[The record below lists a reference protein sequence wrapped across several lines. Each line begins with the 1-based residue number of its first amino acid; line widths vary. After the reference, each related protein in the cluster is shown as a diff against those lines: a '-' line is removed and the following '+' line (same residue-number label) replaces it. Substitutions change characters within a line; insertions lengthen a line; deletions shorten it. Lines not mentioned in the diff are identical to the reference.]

1 MKKIE
6 KLISLLLAL
15 VLSVGLFAA
24 CTNEI
29 ANEDP
34 TTTNGETT
42 DVGQEPVPDVQ
53 IATNK
58 KVHFKIIYPTDTA
71 DDVKESIFSLY
82 EALVNRSNNGVVLI
96 SEADSK
102 GYNADATEI
111 LIGDTGY
118 PESKSVMNSI
128 GYGDWTVR
136 FEGKKLVVT
145 GFSRDALRKA
155 ITQTIQTVK
164 KYADGQGNITVAG
177 NLCLTGTNDAMINNL
192 PRYESA
198 GLRLPVT
205 ADEGQ
210 NASLAIMKQSTVAE
224 YEAYLAKLA
233 AQGYTLYTSNVIKEN
248 RFATYTNDQYLISAG
263 WYPCENSARIT
274 IESKKALVGLVSD
287 NVWTPVDGITTS
299 LAQFGLGT
307 EANGYPYIGMSY
319 VYQLADGSFIVIDG
333 GFPDDGERIYN
344 YMKAKAPNGEIVV
357 AAWFL
362 THNDPDHYPA
372 FVSFAGAYR
381 NEVKVEYVV
390 KNMPNSFAYMESD
403 SNEDNATHALA
414 AALPNCKVIKA
425 HTGQKFYIRNAVVE
439 ILYSIDNY
447 LPLPFTNFN
456 NSSLVFSVDVEGERA
471 IFTGDISDGAA
482 GILLPMYGEYL
493 KCDILQLAHHGVR
506 NGHGLNMPNT
516 IELYKVMRPEVVL
529 WPTSEAHYLNADN
542 MDESEQVALFNWNL
556 EAMKSAR
563 ETWIA
568 GGDKITVFEF
578 PYSHFSAYQFDP
590 LNPNPTPVAK
600 NEASDGN
607 SLIYSEVAGDAFIE
621 HVGWADGE

>member
-1 MKKIE
+1 MMNK
-6 KLISLLLAL
+6 KLISLLLVIVL
-15 VLSVGLFAA
+15 VMGLFTA
-24 CTNEI
+24 CANEKI
-29 ANEDP
+29 SEDP
-34 TTTNGETT
+34 TETNGETT
-42 DVGQEPVPDVQ
+42 DAGQEPVADVQ

-71 DDVKESIFSLY
+71 EDVKESIHSLY

-155 ITQTIQTVK
+155 ITQTIQAVK
-164 KYADGQGNITVAG
+164 KGSDGEGNITVAG
-177 NLCLTGTNDAMINNL
+177 NLCLTGTNDEMINNL

-198 GLRLPVT
+198 GSRLPVT

-224 YEAYLAKLA
+224 YDAYLGKLA
-233 AQGYTLYTSNVIKEN
+233 NQGYTLYTSNVIKEN
-248 RFATYTNDQYLISAG
+248 RFATYTNDKYLISAE
-263 WYPCENSARIT
+263 WYPYENSARVT
-274 IESKKALVGLVSD
+274 IESKKALVGLEND
-287 NVWTPVDGITTS
+287 NVWTPVNGITTS

-307 EANGYPYIGMSY
+307 EANDYPYIGMSY

-333 GFPDDGERIYN
+333 GFYNDGERIYD
-344 YMKAKAPNGEIVV
+344 YMKAKAPNNDIVI
-357 AAWFL
+357 AAWFI
-362 THNDPDHYPA
+362 THNDPDHYQA
-372 FVSFAGAYR
+372 FVNFAGAYR
-381 NEVKVEYVV
+381 DKVKIEYIV
-390 KNMPNSFAYMESD
+390 KNMPNSFAYMESGSD
-403 SNEDNATHALA
+403 ENNATHSLA
-414 AALPNCKVIKA
+414 ASYPNCKVIKA

-439 ILYSIDNY
+439 ILYTIDNY
-447 LPLPFTNFN
+447 LPLVLDNFN
-456 NSSLVFSVDVEGERA
+456 NSSMVFTVDVEGERTL
-471 IFTGDISDGAA
+471 FTGDISDYPASV
-482 GILLPMYGEYL
+482 LLSMYGDYL
-493 KCDILQLAHHGVR
+493 RSDILQLAHHGVR
-506 NGHGLNMPNT
+506 NGHGLNMPNM
-516 IELYKVMRPEVVL
+516 IELYKAIRPEVVL

-542 MDESEQVALFNWNL
+542 MDESEQIALFNWNL

-568 GGDKITVFEF
+568 GGDVITVFEL
-578 PYSHFSAYQFDP
+578 PYSHFSAYRFDP
-590 LNPNPTPVAK
+590 SNPHPTPVAK
-600 NEASDGN
+600 DEASDSN
-607 SLIYSEVAGDAFIE
+607 RLNYSEVAGDAFID
-621 HVGWADGE
+621 HVAWGDGK